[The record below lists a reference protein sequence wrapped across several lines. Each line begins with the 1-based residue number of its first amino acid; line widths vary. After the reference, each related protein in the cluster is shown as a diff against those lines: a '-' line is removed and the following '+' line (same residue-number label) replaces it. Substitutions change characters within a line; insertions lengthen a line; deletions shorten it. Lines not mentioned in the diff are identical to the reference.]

1 MFPNIRMKI
10 HIVGAGP
17 TGLSLAWEILRSG
30 NHEVT
35 IYDKKISA
43 GGSWWEPDEEV
54 RDLHAHR
61 LLFGSFVNTKS
72 LFNEMNIKWDDMF
85 KVTDKKQYI
94 SYFLNSLSL
103 KDYGTLIALFIKVTM
118 SSAKYRSVPLK
129 DALGE
134 LSENGRECI
143 KHLPLIMDGVTWDV
157 MSAYDFIKNLDH
169 VGFSKSYTQRVSGKV
184 MCDAMENAV
193 LEAGADFVFS
203 VDLIDIQYEPD
214 SFSARFTNGL
224 VIDEGMLFLCV
235 DNSAALKLIGD
246 NWGSDA
252 NRQIAESTYGAINVI
267 LDYEDPINIKTDL
280 EIAATTK
287 WNIQPKVLS
296 DGKTVSCVICNLT
309 EEIMTTDPD
318 TLKTEILKQL
328 NFPEPLDIRIG
339 WGAEWKNDKWEF
351 SQSSGVL
358 SLHGQV
364 PFFGNCEKVALCGM
378 MSPRDTP
385 YSSIEAAVEVSRSLS
400 NQIFNT
406 REPKKPPLLSNI
418 IIFILVLLIVLIL
431 VYLNRNL

>member
-1 MFPNIRMKI
+1 MFPNIRMHI

-72 LFNEMNIKWDDMF
+72 LFSEMNIKWDEIF

-94 SYFLNSLSL
+94 NYFLSSLSL
-103 KDYGTLIALFIKVTM
+103 KDYGTLFALFLKVTM
-118 SSAKYRSVPLK
+118 SSAKYTSIPLK
-129 DALGE
+129 DAIGE

-157 MSAYDFIKNLDH
+157 MSAYEFIKNLDH

-193 LEAGADFVFS
+193 LEAGADFVFN
-203 VDLIDIQYEPD
+203 VDLIDIQYKPD

-267 LDYEDPINIKTDL
+267 LEYEDPINIKTDL

-339 WGAEWKNDKWEF
+339 WGAEWKNGKWEF

-378 MSPRDTP
+378 MSPRYTP

-406 REPKKPPLLSNI
+406 REPKKPPLLSNTI
-418 IIFILVLLIVLIL
+418 AFILVLLIVLIL